1 MGQDYLEE
9 ITQPSTSDIDGETSS
24 ELTDNTIF
32 ITNLGV
38 YEVSGR
44 LDVASG
50 TVLEWSSIE
59 DDSATH
65 SS

>member
-1 MGQDYLEE
+1 MGQDHLEE